1 MGLIKDSKVNIVV
14 DDARKARANGQSVFV
29 CLFKAGGLSSG
40 GVSGELQHISAMVAA
55 VENEGWRL
63 EQASYS
69 DGGGKVDRMLGV
81 FRPD

>member
-14 DDARKARANGQSVFV
+14 EDARKARVIGQSVFV
-29 CLFKAGGLSSG
+29 CLFKAGLSSG
-40 GVSGELQHISAMVAA
+40 GVSGELAHISAMVAA
-55 VENEGWRL
+55 VEKEGWRL

-81 FRPD
+81 FRPV